1 MILNA
6 LVYTVVEKVSF
17 WDEILNILTA
27 LGTVGAVILSLY
39 FSSEEKRAKKAEEAR
54 EDEII
59 KEVIHTSLN
68 NSLHRMSKYR
78 EALDNAL
85 LEEDGDI
92 ISLEY
97 YDGSELITI
106 YHDSYVIV
114 SDHLDSNL
122 DKDILFIST
131 QLSVLKELGI
141 KSITL
146 KWIKTYYQVKSDL
159 YLLEN
164 SLKEMRSNRSVG
176 IRNNYFFENINDI
189 LSPIEELS
197 EDLKNK

>member
-17 WDEILNILTA
+17 WDELLNVLTA

-39 FSSEEKRAKKAEEAR
+39 FSNEEKRAKKAEEAKNDR
-54 EDEII
+54 VIE
-59 KEVIHTSLN
+59 EVINTSLD
-68 NSLHRMSKYR
+68 NSLQRMLKYR
-78 EALDNAL
+78 EVRDDAL
-85 LEEDGDI
+85 LIEDGDDTNLKYDNG
-92 ISLEY
+92 SELVTVY
-97 YDGSELITI
+97 YDG
-106 YHDSYVIV
+106 YAIV
-114 SDHLDSNL
+114 SDYLDSNL

-159 YLLEN
+159 YLLES
-164 SLKEMRSNRSVG
+164 SLKEMNSNSG
-176 IRNNYFFENINDI
+176 IVSRNIYFYGNLDAI
-189 LSPIEELS
+189 LLPIEELA